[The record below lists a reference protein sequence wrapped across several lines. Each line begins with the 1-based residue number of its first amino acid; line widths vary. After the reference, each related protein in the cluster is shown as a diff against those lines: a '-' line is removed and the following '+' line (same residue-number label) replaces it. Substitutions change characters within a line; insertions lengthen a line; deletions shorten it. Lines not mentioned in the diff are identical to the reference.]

1 MTFEEY
7 KKDKEKDFAVWANG
21 DVKSFL
27 KKDEGVS
34 FEDWEKGLRANADYY
49 SVKRITE
56 IAKSQYGI
64 ALTEEKAQEIRE
76 LYFDKLK
83 SSYKIQLTKFE
94 KAKKVIAK
102 YQPLIDEVQA
112 LVDSIDLSDLHDGFP
127 CGSAFVYL
135 ELTHE
140 LGQALRQ
147 IRGGSGRSHWSEKIY
162 DAKFPVDYR
171 HHFQCIDFD
180 RRISDR
186 VECFLRDRGLPA
198 KTYSYID

>member
-7 KKDKEKDFAVWANG
+7 KTKKEKDFGEWAKN

-27 KKDEGVS
+27 KKDEKVS
-34 FEDWEKGLRANADYY
+34 FEDWSKDLRANADYY
-49 SVKRITE
+49 SLDRIGSV
-56 IAKSQYGI
+56 ARSSGI
-64 ALTEEKAQEIRE
+64 TLTPEQAQEIRA
-76 LYFDKLK
+76 LYFIKLEA
-83 SSYKIQLTKFE
+83 SYKVQLTKFE
-94 KAKKVIAK
+94 KAKKVVAK
-102 YQPLIDEVQA
+102 YQPLIDEAQK

-140 LGQALRQ
+140 LGEAIRQ
-147 IRGGSGRSHWSEKIY
+147 LNGGSGRSHWSEKIY
-162 DAKFPVDYR
+162 DAKFPVKYN

-186 VECFLRDRGLPA
+186 LECFLRDRGLPA